1 MDHML
6 AILTEK
12 RKKKRI
18 KRERKIR
25 EKQKKEKKRVGCTA
39 KSHVPFSIYIGQ
51 SYHIRCHRNI

>member
-39 KSHVPFSIYIGQ
+39 KSHVPFSI
-51 SYHIRCHRNI
+51 